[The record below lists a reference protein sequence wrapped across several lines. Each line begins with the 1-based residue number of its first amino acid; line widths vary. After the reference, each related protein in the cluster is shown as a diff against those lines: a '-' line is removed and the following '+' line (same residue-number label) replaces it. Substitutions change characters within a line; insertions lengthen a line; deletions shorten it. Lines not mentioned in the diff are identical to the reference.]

1 MKRPCSC
8 SCSMLSMRPSL
19 QKLVLLMA
27 AVLSCAQPAWADSRD
42 EEIRLLKA
50 QLAQLSAR
58 LEKLEQASASSK
70 KPPENAP
77 EIHKAQPLAKAK
89 GQHDKPNSLQHPDFK
104 HWPHRIAFNADL
116 RYRQEY
122 IDEKGKDTRFRH
134 RIRFRTGMKMNLSP
148 DILLGFQLASGDD
161 NPVSNNVTLDHAF
174 SNKDIRLNK
183 AYVKWKFSP
192 RLTGEFGKFSN
203 PFDRPNKTPL
213 VWDNDLI
220 PEGAALTFAPGGYE
234 AVLGWFSVEER
245 KTDKDTQ
252 LWGAQ
257 LRKSFTLAGGDRLKL
272 VASYYD
278 YLHLQGFA
286 PLYDGKSRGNL
297 LDTNGAYLSDY
308 NEFELFGEYHTH
320 VGQWP
325 LLVFA
330 DYTQN
335 TATETDQDTAWTA
348 GAQLGKAKKTGT
360 WQFSLA
366 WLSTDAESVVG
377 LFNDSDFAGG
387 NVNAKGALFKFKY
400 AINAKTYAGLTYI
413 DSQKGKDSDNPVDY
427 DRLQVD
433 VGWKF

>member
-1 MKRPCSC
+1 MKN
-8 SCSMLSMRPSL
+8 
-19 QKLVLLMA
+19 KLPIDAEAHVACNTRGLLGLVIA
-27 AVLSCAQPAWADSRD
+27 ACLTNASPAFADQRD
-42 EEIRLLKA
+42 EEVRLLKA
-50 QLAQLSAR
+50 QLAELTAR
-58 LEKLEQASASSK
+58 LEKLEQASASNK
-70 KPPENAP
+70 KRRQNAP
-77 EIHKAQPLAKAK
+77 ESQNVRKLAK
-89 GQHDKPNSLQHPDFK
+89 KPDHTEQPAPLQHPDFA

-134 RIRFRTGMKMNLSP
+134 RIRFRTGMKMNLTP

-183 AYVKWKFSP
+183 AYAKWKFSP
-192 RLTGEFGKFSN
+192 HLTGEFGKFSN

-220 PEGAALTFAPGGYE
+220 PEGAALTYAPGGFE

-245 KTDKDTQ
+245 KADKDTQ

-257 LRKSFTLAGGDRLKL
+257 LRRSFTLANGNRLKL
-272 VASYYD
+272 AASYYD
-278 YLHLQGFA
+278 YLNLQGFT

-297 LDTNGAYLSDY
+297 LDANGTYLSDY
-308 NEFELFGEYHTH
+308 NELELFGEYHTH
-320 VGQWP
+320 VGHWP

-335 TATETDQDTAWTA
+335 TAAETAQDTAWTA
-348 GAQLGKAKKTGT
+348 GAQLGKAKKNGT

-413 DSQKGKDSDNPVDY
+413 DSQKNKDKANPVDY

>member
-1 MKRPCSC
+1 MKMNLP
-8 SCSMLSMRPSL
+8 LSAGFHATRNTRG
-19 QKLVLLMA
+19 LLGLAIA
-27 AVLSCAQPAWADSRD
+27 ACLANATPAFADQRN

-58 LEKLEQASASSK
+58 LEKLEQASASNK
-70 KPPENAP
+70 KQPENAP
-77 EIHKAQPLAKAK
+77 ETHKAQPLAKAK
-89 GQHDKPNSLQHPDFK
+89 GQHDKPNALQHPDFK

-134 RIRFRTGMKMNLSP
+134 RIRFRTGMKMNLTP

-183 AYVKWKFSP
+183 AYAKWKFSP
-192 RLTGEFGKFSN
+192 RLSGEFGKFSN

-220 PEGAALTFAPGGYE
+220 PEGAALTFAPGGFE

-245 KTDKDTQ
+245 KADKDTQ

-257 LRKSFTLAGGDRLKL
+257 LRKSFTLAGGNRLKL
-272 VASYYD
+272 AASYYD

-297 LDTNGAYLSDY
+297 LDANGAYLSDY
-308 NEFELFGEYHTH
+308 NEFELFGEYHTR

-335 TATETDQDTAWTA
+335 TAAETDQDTAWTA
-348 GAQLGKAKKTGT
+348 GAQLGKAKKPGT

-400 AINAKTYAGLTYI
+400 AINAKTYAGLAYI
-413 DSQKGKDSDNPVDY
+413 DSQKNKDSASAVDY

>member
-8 SCSMLSMRPSL
+8 SVLSMRPSL
-19 QKLVLLMA
+19 QKLVLFMA

-70 KPPENAP
+70 KPPENAQ
-77 EIHKAQPLAKAK
+77 ETHKAQPLAKAK
-89 GQHDKPNSLQHPDFK
+89 GQHGKSNSLQHPDFK
-104 HWPHRIAFNADL
+104 RWPHRIAFNTDL

-134 RIRFRTGMKMNLSP
+134 RIRFRTGMKMNLTP

-203 PFDRPNKTPL
+203 PFDRPNRTPL

-220 PEGAALTFAPGGYE
+220 PEGAALTFAPGGFE

-257 LRKSFTLAGGDRLKL
+257 LRKSFSLAGGDRLKL
-272 VASYYD
+272 AASYYD

-286 PLYDGKSRGNL
+286 PLYDGKNRGNL
-297 LDTNGAYLSDY
+297 LDASGTYLSDY
-308 NEFELFGEYHTH
+308 NELELFAEYHTH

-325 LLVFA
+325 LRVFA

-335 TATETDQDTAWTA
+335 TAAKTDQDIALA
-348 GAQLGKAKKTGT
+348 FGAQLGKAKKPGT
-360 WQFSLA
+360 WQFSFA

-377 LFNDSDFAGG
+377 LFSDSDFAGG
-387 NVNAKGALFKFKY
+387 NTNAKGAIYRFSY
-400 AINAKTYAGLTYI
+400 AINEKTRAGFNYI
-413 DSQKGKDSDNPVDY
+413 DSQTAKDSTNPVDY